1 MQRQKKNKSCFRGW
15 KMQLQFL
22 SPPRSSRY
30 KTSCCQPPCAD
41 FWSAPHTLG
50 TWSLNMPPVVCI
62 DRIRQKIPCAFASSQ
77 SAWGPP
83 SHPPGSRQKYSHTV
97 SLILPRVWVALNQ
110 DWFTQTLLCAHG
122 DRPSLHIYTWFS
134 TNVHCLCNVHSCC
147 FIEMF
152 LQCVAPT

>member
-1 MQRQKKNKSCFRGW
+1 MQSPSQIFKQCDYIVSINRILVLKKYTQRSRCRGKKQKKKNKSCFRGW

-41 FWSAPHTLG
+41 FRSAPHTLG

-83 SHPPGSRQKYSHTV
+83 SHPPGSRQKYSHT
-97 SLILPRVWVALNQ
+97 SLSFCPG
-110 DWFTQTLLCAHG
+110 FG
-122 DRPSLHIYTWFS
+122 
-134 TNVHCLCNVHSCC
+134 
-147 FIEMF
+147 
-152 LQCVAPT
+152 

>member
-1 MQRQKKNKSCFRGW
+1 MQSPSQIFKQCDYIVSINRILVLKKYTQRSRCRGKKKKKKSCFRGW

-41 FWSAPHTLG
+41 FRSAPHTLG

-83 SHPPGSRQKYSHTV
+83 SHPPGSRQKYSHTM

-110 DWFTQTLLCAHG
+110 D
-122 DRPSLHIYTWFS
+122 
-134 TNVHCLCNVHSCC
+134 
-147 FIEMF
+147 
-152 LQCVAPT
+152 